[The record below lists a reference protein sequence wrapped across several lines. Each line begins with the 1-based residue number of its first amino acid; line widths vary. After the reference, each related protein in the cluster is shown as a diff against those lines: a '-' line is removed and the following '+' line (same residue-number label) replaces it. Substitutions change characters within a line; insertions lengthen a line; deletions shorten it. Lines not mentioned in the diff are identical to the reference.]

1 MKKLF
6 YVTHAS
12 KIIFRIEPISRGFV
26 AVIIRSPMTPKKIQ
40 PGGFARTIEDTLST
54 PAILFRLCLHLSIKS
69 FCDVASLGYHK
80 DARYSLLLILDKQKS
95 LRTS

>member
-40 PGGFARTIEDTLST
+40 PGGFAKKIEDTVS
-54 PAILFRLCLHLSIKS
+54 ILAVHFCPCRHLSIKS
-69 FCDVASLGYHK
+69 FSDVASLGYHK